1 MGPSPQR
8 PCDGLTG
15 RCPRGRLARVTE
27 HTSSPA
33 SATSS
38 GPSPASP
45 LGHVSDAPTRPAP
58 SGTSSTQGDYD
69 LDVADLFGTATPTEG
84 SQDADLAEKLRQ
96 AYFWVV
102 NHAIISPHYDV
113 EFSAGPGT
121 PETSFRLGDSKA
133 LLTLPSDQSYSS
145 FVLLPLLTFA
155 VRGRCLLIGGPGRG
169 KTASAVLMGVLA
181 GYPIQ
186 DVRRAMQHGH
196 PQLTVSDMFGTPLP
210 KDLVQADS
218 LADVDVAWR
227 SWLGMRV
234 KIVDEYNR
242 IPTRTQSALLTVL
255 ADGYVEVF
263 DQFFETGES
272 AWYLT
277 ANDDAGGGTY
287 QVVEALRDRIDV
299 VVHALPFNNR
309 FLGDLVARAEQGI
322 HPERAVPE
330 SIVFDDAQHERLHRE
345 VTAVQIERP
354 VRRRLEFFAS
364 QLELL
369 EGSAW
374 QFEYR
379 TKDTAR
385 LAGIDPHLVASSDT
399 GRDKLSDIGA
409 QTLNGLSVRALQS
422 LVAYAKAMAYFR
434 GRASVGLDD
443 LRAVLPFVL
452 HDKLVPDQQS
462 TVFDDA
468 DREPLRS
475 DRVSWIR
482 TMFDDACA
490 QYDAYGLDQDDPV
503 GEVLEQVQA
512 GLDSLGEDVVL
523 DRMRR
528 IEQILAGWEGAGK
541 LHGHVYEDALVLK
554 YAHQR
559 YTNYLTWLRWYR

>member
-1 MGPSPQR
+1 M
-8 PCDGLTG
+8 
-15 RCPRGRLARVTE
+15 TE

-38 GPSPASP
+38 GSSPASP

-263 DQFFETGES
+263 DQFYETGES

>member
-1 MGPSPQR
+1 
-8 PCDGLTG
+8 
-15 RCPRGRLARVTE
+15 VTE

-38 GPSPASP
+38 GSSPASP

-263 DQFFETGES
+263 DQFYETGES

-434 GRASVGLDD
+434 GRSSVGLDD

-528 IEQILAGWEGAGK
+528 IEQILAGWEGTGK

>member
-1 MGPSPQR
+1 M
-8 PCDGLTG
+8 
-15 RCPRGRLARVTE
+15 TE
-27 HTSSPA
+27 HTTPDH
-33 SATSS
+33 SA
-38 GPSPASP
+38 
-45 LGHVSDAPTRPAP
+45 LGHVSSAPTRPRTLSDEGA
-58 SGTSSTQGDYD
+58 GGFD
-69 LDVADLFGTATPTEG
+69 LDVADLFGTAGAQPEG
-84 SQDADLAEKLRQ
+84 ADAVDLAEKLRQ
-96 AYFWVV
+96 GYFWLV

-113 EFSAGPGT
+113 EFSAGPT
-121 PETSFRLGDSKA
+121 APHTSFRLGDSQA

-181 GYPIQ
+181 GYPVTQ
-186 DVRRAMQHGH
+186 VRRAMQHGH
-196 PQLTVSDMFGTPLP
+196 PQLTVSDLFGTPLP

-234 KIVDEYNR
+234 KIIDEYNR

-263 DQFFETGES
+263 DQFYETGES

-309 FLGDLVARAEQGI
+309 FLGDLIERAEQGI
-322 HPERAVPE
+322 RPENAVPE

-345 VTAVQIERP
+345 VTGVRIELP

-369 EGSAW
+369 EGAAL

-379 TKDTAR
+379 SKDTAR
-385 LAGIDPHLVASSDT
+385 LAGIDPHLVSAADT
-399 GRDKLSDIGA
+399 GRDTLSDIGA

-434 GRASVGLDD
+434 GRATVGLDD

-452 HDKLVPDQQS
+452 HDKLVPDHQS
-462 TVFDDA
+462 AAFDDPA
-468 DREPLRS
+468 REPLRS

-482 TMFDDACA
+482 DIFDSACA
-490 QYDAYGLDQDDPV
+490 QYDALDLDRDDPV
-503 GEVLEQVQA
+503 GEVLAQVSA
-512 GLDSLGEDVVL
+512 GLDALDEREVL
-523 DRMRR
+523 ARMAR
-528 IEQILAGWEGAGK
+528 IESILAGWQDGRK
-541 LHGHVYEDALVLK
+541 LHGHLHEDALVLK

-559 YTNYLTWLRWYR
+559 YTNYLSWLRWNR

>member
-1 MGPSPQR
+1 M
-8 PCDGLTG
+8 
-15 RCPRGRLARVTE
+15 TE

-38 GPSPASP
+38 GSSPASP

-263 DQFFETGES
+263 DQFYETGES

-309 FLGDLVARAEQGI
+309 FLGELVARAEQGI

-434 GRASVGLDD
+434 GRSSVGLDD

>member
-1 MGPSPQR
+1 MPEHGQQDYARSGP
-8 PCDGLTG
+8 
-15 RCPRGRLARVTE
+15 
-27 HTSSPA
+27 
-33 SATSS
+33 
-38 GPSPASP
+38 PSPAPSP
-45 LGHVSDAPTRPAP
+45 LGHVSSAPTRPRTADD
-58 SGTSSTQGDYD
+58 GALGAFD
-69 LDVADLFGTATPTEG
+69 LDVADLFGAAPTPAADG
-84 SQDADLAEKLRQ
+84 VGQVDLAEKLRQ
-96 AYFWVV
+96 GYFWVV

-113 EFSAGPGT
+113 EFSAGPAA
-121 PETSFRLGDSKA
+121 PVTSYRLGDSKA
-133 LLTLPSDQSYSS
+133 LLNLPSDQSYSS

-181 GYPIQ
+181 GYPVTE
-186 DVRRAMQHGH
+186 VRRAMQHGH
-196 PQLTVSDMFGTPLP
+196 PQLTVSDLFGTPLP

-218 LADVDVAWR
+218 LADVAVAWR

-234 KIVDEYNR
+234 KIIDEYNR

-263 DQFFETGES
+263 DQFYETGES

-309 FLGDLVARAEQGI
+309 FLGDLIERAEQGI
-322 HPERAVPE
+322 RPEKAVPE
-330 SIVFDDAQHERLHRE
+330 SIVFDDAEHERLHRE
-345 VTAVQIERP
+345 VTGVRIEAP

-369 EGSAW
+369 EGAAT

-379 TKDTAR
+379 SKDTAR
-385 LAGIDPHLVASSDT
+385 LAGIDPHLVSSADT
-399 GRDKLSDIGA
+399 GRDRLSDIGS

-434 GRASVGLDD
+434 GRSSVGLDD

-462 TVFDDA
+462 VVFDDPA
-468 DREPLRS
+468 REPFRT
-475 DRVSWIR
+475 DRISWIR
-482 TMFDDACA
+482 DLFDSACT
-490 QYDAYGLDQDDPV
+490 QYDALGLDEDDPV
-503 GEVLEQVQA
+503 GEVLAQVSA
-512 GLDSLGEDVVL
+512 GLDDLDEQEVL
-523 DRMRR
+523 TRMAR
-528 IEQILAGWEGAGK
+528 IESILAGWQDGRK
-541 LHGHVYEDALVLK
+541 LHGHLHEDALVLK

-559 YTNYLTWLRWYR
+559 YTNYLSWLQWNR

>member
-38 GPSPASP
+38 GSSPASP

-263 DQFFETGES
+263 DQFYETGES

-503 GEVLEQVQA
+503 GEVLDQVQA

>member
-1 MGPSPQR
+1 MPRALTWQTRDVNESIEVPSQV
-8 PCDGLTG
+8 G
-15 RCPRGRLARVTE
+15 R
-27 HTSSPA
+27 
-33 SATSS
+33 
-38 GPSPASP
+38 SP
-45 LGHVSDAPTRPAP
+45 LGHVSDAPTLARPRGGGTEPGSSDGAGAP
-58 SGTSSTQGDYD
+58 GLLD
-69 LDVADLFGTATPTEG
+69 LDVVDLFGGPATDGEQRG
-84 SQDADLAEKLRQ
+84 EDLSEKLRQ

-121 PETSFRLGDSKA
+121 PETSYHLGDSRA
-133 LLTLPSDQSYSS
+133 RLTLPSEQSYSS

-169 KTASAVLMGVLA
+169 KTASALLMGVLA
-181 GYPIQ
+181 GYPVQ

-196 PQLTVSDMFGTPLP
+196 PQLTVSDLFGTPLP

-234 KIVDEYNR
+234 KIIDEYNR

-263 DQFFETGES
+263 DQFYETGES

-309 FLGDLVARAEQGI
+309 FLGDLITRAEQGI
-322 HPERAVPE
+322 RPEQAVPE
-330 SIVFDDAQHERLHRE
+330 RIVFDDAQHARLHRE
-345 VTAVQIERP
+345 VLEVRIEAP

-385 LAGIDPHLVASSDT
+385 LAGIDPHVLAAADS
-399 GRDKLSDIGA
+399 GRDRLSDIGS

-434 GRASVGLDD
+434 GRATVGLDD

-462 TVFDDA
+462 PVFDDPA
-468 DREPLRS
+468 REPLRS
-475 DRVSWIR
+475 DRISWIR
-482 TMFDDACA
+482 DMFDQACQ
-490 QYDAYGLDQDDPV
+490 QYDAYGLDGSDPV
-503 GEVLEQVQA
+503 GDVLAQVAA
-512 GLDSLGEDVVL
+512 GLEGLSEPAVL
-523 DRMRR
+523 ARMAE
-528 IEQILAGWEGAGK
+528 IEKILAGWEGGRK
-541 LHGHVYEDALVLK
+541 LHGHVYDDALVLK

-559 YTNYLTWLRWYR
+559 YTNYLSWLRWQR